1 MRSGLRPATMAGPM
15 TEATVSRLAG
25 SLAALAFA
33 FVVAGCSLTR
43 PAPVKNTFL
52 LDPPP
57 PPAVAT
63 PKPGTLRIG
72 AFNVSAPYR
81 DRAFTYRTGD
91 VKYESDFYNEF
102 FVAPGPMIGQ
112 ATSKALANA
121 KPFTRVVPAGTAPEE
136 GDFVLEG
143 FVSDLYADTREKP
156 AAGVVG
162 VNFYLTRTTFP
173 PAVVWSREY
182 RERVPLAASTPEA
195 LANAWNEALG
205 RVLAKL
211 AEDLAAVSLDGPP
224 SR

>member
-1 MRSGLRPATMAGPM
+1 MRFVPRLAPTPGPMIRPIAGP
-15 TEATVSRLAG
+15 
-25 SLAALAFA
+25 LAALAFA
-33 FVVAGCSLTR
+33 VALTGCSLTR

-52 LDPPP
+52 LDPSL

-63 PKPGTLRIG
+63 PKAATLRIG
-72 AFNVSAPYR
+72 VFNVSAPYR

-112 ATSKALANA
+112 ATSKALASA
-121 KPFTRVVPAGTAPEE
+121 KPFARVVPAGTAPEE

-156 AAGVVG
+156 AAGIVG

-173 PAVVWSREY
+173 PAVVWSRDY
-182 RERVPLAASTPEA
+182 REREPLAASTPEA
-195 LANAWNEALG
+195 LAHAWNEALG
-205 RVLAKL
+205 RVLASL
-211 AEDLAAVSLDGPP
+211 VRDLAAAELSVK
-224 SR
+224 

>member
-1 MRSGLRPATMAGPM
+1 MRPWPQRRNAVPM
-15 TEATVSRLAG
+15 PPPLPNRLAG
-25 SLAALAFA
+25 ALAALALA
-33 FVVAGCSLTR
+33 VGLAGCGLTR

-52 LDPPP
+52 LDPPL
-57 PPAVAT
+57 PPAVSV

-91 VKYESDFYNEF
+91 VKFESDFYNEF
-102 FVAPGPMIGQ
+102 FVPPGPMIGQ

-121 KPFTRVVPAGTAPEE
+121 KPFARVVPAGTTPEE

-143 FVSDLYADTREKP
+143 FVSDLYADAREKP

-162 VNFYLTRTTFP
+162 VNFYLTRTAFP

-182 RERVPLAASTPEA
+182 RERVALAASTPEA

-205 RVLAKL
+205 QVLRKL
-211 AEDLAAVSLDGPP
+211 TQDLVDVDLRTP
-224 SR
+224 

>member
-1 MRSGLRPATMAGPM
+1 MSVLPRSAPMAGPM
-15 TEATVSRLAG
+15 TKPMTKTRAG
-25 SLAALAFA
+25 TLAALAFS
-33 FVVAGCSLTR
+33 VALTGCGLTR

-52 LDPPP
+52 LDPPL
-57 PPAVAT
+57 PPAVAS
-63 PKPGTLRIG
+63 PKAATLRIG
-72 AFNVSAPYR
+72 TFNVSAPYR

-121 KPFTRVVPAGTAPEE
+121 KPFARIVPAGTAPEE

-143 FVSDLYADTREKP
+143 FVSDLYADAREKP

-162 VNFYLTRTTFP
+162 VNFYLTRTTYP
-173 PAVVWSREY
+173 PAVVWTRDY

-205 RVLAKL
+205 RVLASL
-211 AEDLAAVSLDGPP
+211 ARDLAAAELSVK
-224 SR
+224 

>member
-1 MRSGLRPATMAGPM
+1 MIPWPQRRNTGSMPHPAPK
-15 TEATVSRLAG
+15 RLAG
-25 SLAALAFA
+25 ALAALALA
-33 FVVAGCSLTR
+33 VALAGCGLTR

-52 LDPPP
+52 LDPPLP
-57 PPAVAT
+57 PVVSA

-91 VKYESDFYNEF
+91 VKFESDFYNEF

-112 ATSKALANA
+112 ATSKALATA
-121 KPFTRVVPAGTAPEE
+121 KPFARVVPAGTAPED

-143 FVSDLYADTREKP
+143 FVSDLYADAREKP

-173 PAVVWSREY
+173 QAVVWSREY
-182 RERVPLAASTPEA
+182 RERVALAANTPEA

-205 RVLAKL
+205 QVLRKL
-211 AEDLAAVSLDGPP
+211 TKDLVEADLRTP
-224 SR
+224 

>member
-1 MRSGLRPATMAGPM
+1 MRSWPRPTTLTGSL
-15 TEATVSRLAG
+15 TEPAIKLMAG
-25 SLAALAFA
+25 SLVALAFA
-33 FVVAGCSLTR
+33 VAAGCSLTR

-52 LDPPP
+52 LDPAP
-57 PPAVAT
+57 PPAVAA

-102 FVAPGPMIGQ
+102 FVPPGPMIGQ
-112 ATSKALANA
+112 ATSKALATA
-121 KPFTRVVPAGTAPEE
+121 KPFARVVPAGTAPEE

-143 FVSDLYADTREKP
+143 FVSELYADAREKP

-162 VNFYLTRTTFP
+162 VNFYLTRTTYP
-173 PAVVWSREY
+173 AAVVWSREY
-182 RERVPLAASTPEA
+182 RERVPLAAGTPEA

-205 RVLAKL
+205 HVLHKL
-211 AEDLAAVSLDGPP
+211 TQDLAAADLRVP
-224 SR
+224 

>member
-1 MRSGLRPATMAGPM
+1 MRPSPRPAPMAGPATRSTIRTMAG
-15 TEATVSRLAG
+15 
-25 SLAALAFA
+25 ALAVLA
-33 FVVAGCSLTR
+33 FTLAVAGCSLTR

-52 LDPPP
+52 LDPPLP
-57 PPAVAT
+57 PPVAS

-72 AFNVSAPYR
+72 TFNVSAPYR

-112 ATSKALANA
+112 AASKALAHA
-121 KPFTRVVPAGTAPEE
+121 KPFARVVPAGTAPEE

-143 FVSDLYADTREKP
+143 FVSDLYADARERP

-195 LANAWNEALG
+195 LAHAWNEALG
-205 RVLAKL
+205 RVLAGL
-211 AEDLAAVSLDGPP
+211 VRDLAGADLP
-224 SR
+224 